1 MARRHT
7 IYAGM
12 VIIGFLFIVWT
23 SVAMP
28 AMLNEPST
36 LLNVLGVIATIMLL
50 AGTVTTISVLHNKLV
65 EEEKEEPTDET
76 FD

>member
-1 MARRHT
+1 MTRRHT

-28 AMLNEPST
+28 VLLNEPST
-36 LLNVLGVIATIMLL
+36 LLNVFGVIATIMLL
-50 AGTVTTISVLHNKLV
+50 AGTYTTIAMLHNKL
-65 EEEKEEPTDET
+65 EEEKEPSDET